1 MIRAA
6 YAPCNSDTLQRLTM
20 RDDMVWPAV
29 VEACSEA
36 GPVDERPSQWGG
48 KPALF
53 LGRRE
58 IAHYDGNGRVDL
70 RITASGW
77 RQVAFGDDPA
87 VTRDRSRR
95 DWVTICVASEA
106 DLE

>member
-1 MIRAA
+1 
-6 YAPCNSDTLQRLTM
+6 M
-20 RDDMVWPAV
+20 RDDMVWQAV

-36 GPVDERPSQWGG
+36 GPVAERPSQWGG

-53 LGRRE
+53 LDRRE
-58 IAHYDGNGRVDL
+58 IAHYDGEGVVDL

-77 RQVAFGDDPA
+77 KRVDYGGDPA

-95 DWVTICVASEA
+95 DWVSISVTSQE
-106 DLE
+106 DLERLRPLLEAAVRANGA

>member
-1 MIRAA
+1 
-6 YAPCNSDTLQRLTM
+6 M
-20 RDDMVWPAV
+20 RDDVLWQAV

-36 GPVDERPSQWGG
+36 GPVSERPSQWGG

-53 LGRRE
+53 LDRRE
-58 IAHYDGNGRVDL
+58 IAHYDGQGVVDV

-77 RQVAFGDDPA
+77 KHVDFGDDPA

-95 DWVTICVASEA
+95 DWVSISVASQEDVERLRPLLA
-106 DLE
+106 AAVRANGA